1 MKQIRYNEV
10 KDLLDQKEI
19 MYIEG
24 EYSSLQI
31 QMPNLGECTYWAK
44 KDKLHIHKKNEWIH
58 DGYYALRNL
67 LTGETKNIIELD
79 WENYN

>member
-10 KDLLDQKEI
+10 KDLLDQKEV

-44 KDKLHIHKKNEWIH
+44 KDKLHIHKQNKWIDNGFYFIKKQIQ
-58 DGYYALRNL
+58 DG
-67 LTGETKNIIELD
+67 NIQEL
-79 WENYN
+79 